1 MVIPGRRW
9 SPDCSARATA
19 QRGQRRTADL
29 IPDWL
34 RFSTSLTLRPAAAAR
49 HAPRSRDVS
58 SLSRCRNADHRQRRV
73 KSRMR
78 RAAARRSVRLLG
90 AWVSSCQSA
99 PCRPASSPR
108 PLCCNKR
115 PVATKTVPQRPTPNQ
130 KASIPSVV
138 PLFAATP
145 GVSQPDET
153 QRHHRTPPMPG
164 CGPSRWYWCT
174 ATRRPTRSG
183 TPSWR
188 HSATFCPCRR
198 DGPTGVV
205 SRVLR
210 ISASPG

>member
-78 RAAARRSVRLLG
+78 
-90 AWVSSCQSA
+90 
-99 PCRPASSPR
+99 RPASSPR